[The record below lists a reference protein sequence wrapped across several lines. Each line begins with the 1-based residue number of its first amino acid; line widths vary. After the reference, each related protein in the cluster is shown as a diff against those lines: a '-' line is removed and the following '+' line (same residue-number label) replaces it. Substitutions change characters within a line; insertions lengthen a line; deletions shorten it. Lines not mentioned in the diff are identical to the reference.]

1 MLGSEDFVRRPE
13 NCAEVGLTCPSC
25 ISEAARQLAQVSPGM
40 RPSGAVTLFT
50 IMFQEPSC
58 RSMQQAFLYSYNN
71 FNARNPIVEF
81 AG

>member
-1 MLGSEDFVRRPE
+1 MFGSEDFVRRPE

-40 RPSGAVTLFT
+40 RPSGAVTLFR
-50 IMFQEPSC
+50 IMYNEPSC
-58 RSMQQAFLYSYNN
+58 RNMQQAFLFSYSK
-71 FNARNPIVEF
+71 FNACVPIVES